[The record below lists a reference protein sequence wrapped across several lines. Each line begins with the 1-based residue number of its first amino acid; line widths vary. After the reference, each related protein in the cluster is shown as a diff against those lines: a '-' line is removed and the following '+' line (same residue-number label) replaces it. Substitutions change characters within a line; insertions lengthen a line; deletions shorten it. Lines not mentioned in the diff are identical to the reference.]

1 MAEGF
6 AKTYGA
12 DVIEA
17 TSAGLAPAISIA
29 PMTRQVMLEK
39 NIDIGDAFPKGVGMV
54 IPGGIDLI
62 VNMSGH
68 KLPAKTAAPVED
80 WEVRDPIGQSEAV
93 YRKTRDEIERRIMTL
108 ILSIRK
114 REAAEQ
120 ESDTRVDTRRRRPRQ

>member
-6 AKTYGA
+6 AKAYGA

-17 TSAGLAPAISIA
+17 KSAGLAPATSVA
-29 PMTRQVMLEK
+29 PLTREVMLEK
-39 NIDIGDAFPKGVGMV
+39 NIDLGDAFPKGVGMAIQDGV
-54 IPGGIDLI
+54 DMI

-93 YRKTRDEIERRIMTL
+93 YREVRDEIERHTMNL
-108 ILSIRK
+108 ILSVRK
-114 REAAEQ
+114 RDEAEEGPA
-120 ESDTRVDTRRRRPRQ
+120 RVDTRRRRPRQ